1 MDNKFPEII
10 NLLNTNIV
18 QFTYKSRGKIKH
30 VRGTRWCDKYVMLGE
45 PKEKPEEDFD
55 MEFIY
60 WNIGTRKWEKCYWTN
75 LISIDK
81 VIGEEYILGVNM
93 FDSK

>member
-1 MDNKFPEII
+1 
-10 NLLNTNIV
+10 
-18 QFTYKSRGKIKH
+18 
-30 VRGTRWCDKYVMLGE
+30 MLGE

-55 MEFIY
+55 IEFIY

-81 VIGEEYILGVNM
+81 VIGEEYILGINM
-93 FDSK
+93 FGSK